1 MKLIHGNVS
10 LFSHLLLGAGLLL
23 PIILVQLGLWLG
35 SGAGWCSWE
44 NPVWGKTVKE
54 WEFWGYKREKKG

>member
-23 PIILVQLGLWLG
+23 PVTAVQPGLCLG
-35 SGAGWCSWE
+35 SGAGWC
-44 NPVWGKTVKE
+44 
-54 WEFWGYKREKKG
+54 F